1 MKKKS
6 SIKLLLIITCIAVLW
21 YIALNGFQ
29 IGLYNVVPVINEI
42 KQGLDLRGG
51 LYVVYEAEI
60 EPGDTEAD
68 NKISGAI
75 RVMRSRLDKANQHEA
90 TIAPRVPTGLW

>member
-6 SIKLLLIITCIAVLW
+6 SIKLLLIIACIAVLW

-51 LYVVYEAEI
+51 L
-60 EPGDTEAD
+60 
-68 NKISGAI
+68 
-75 RVMRSRLDKANQHEA
+75 
-90 TIAPRVPTGLW
+90 